1 MIKKTV
7 GFFISFMIVIGVL
20 CTFGVRL
27 IMNMQSKTMM
37 YAMGD
42 QQIDSLLEDDQEIPA
57 IEEKDD
63 SLFNEIL
70 TIVLII
76 SSGMTIVFGILLFS
90 EIRNNKAQ
98 KEKLNMAIEM
108 LIQKERSKKEHEES
122 GEGEPIKET
131 STLVPHTTRFE
142 LGGFVESEMN
152 RLLIENYEGPDKKL
166 TVMSDMNLL
175 SSVIERITDK
185 AGPDVNVS
193 IKAELAASIVFTGD
207 RIFFDEEEIEKISG
221 IVTEAMGSFVFEN
234 NEAII
239 RLPIIPDFG

>member
-1 MIKKTV
+1 MIKKAV

-27 IMNMQSKTMM
+27 FMNMQSKTMM
-37 YAMGD
+37 YALGD
-42 QQIDSLLEDDQEIPA
+42 QQINGLLEEDQESPKV
-57 IEEKDD
+57 EQKDD

-90 EIRNNKAQ
+90 ELRNNKAQ

-108 LIQKERSKKEHEES
+108 LIQKERTKKEHEDS
-122 GEGEPIKET
+122 GETVPDT
-131 STLVPHTTRFE
+131 SPLVPHTTRFE

-175 SSVIERITDK
+175 SNVIEKITDK
-185 AGPDVNVS
+185 IGSGVNVKVRS
-193 IKAELAASIVFTGD
+193 ELAASIVFTGD
-207 RIFFDEEEIEKISG
+207 NMIFEDDEIEKISG

-239 RLPIIPDFG
+239 KLPIIPDFG

>member
-1 MIKKTV
+1 MIKKAV
-7 GFFISFMIVIGVL
+7 GFFISFMIVVGVL

-27 IMNMQSKTMM
+27 FMNMQSKTMM

-42 QQIDSLLEDDQEIPA
+42 QQIDGLLEDDQEIPA
-57 IEEKDD
+57 VEEKDD

-76 SSGMTIVFGILLFS
+76 GSGMTIVFGILLFS

-108 LIQKERSKKEHEES
+108 LIQKEKSKKEHENS
-122 GEGEPIKET
+122 DET
-131 STLVPHTTRFE
+131 VPDIVTQVPHTTRFE

-152 RLLIENYEGPDKKL
+152 RLLIENYQGPDKKL

-175 SSVIERITDK
+175 SHVIEKITDK
-185 AGPDVNVS
+185 NGSEVNVS
-193 IKAELAASIVFTGD
+193 IRSELAASIVFTGEN
-207 RIFFDEEEIEKISG
+207 ISFEEEEIEKISG
-221 IVTEAMGSFVFEN
+221 IVSEAMGSFVFEN

-239 RLPIIPDFG
+239 KLPIIQ